1 MNLIKTLLS
10 NIDDDIR
17 FERMLDKLYDEG
29 IKDKELY
36 KEAKEYVL
44 DPNICTSKKQ
54 AEKLIAINKLM
65 NVAKYLNGD
74 WCPNWNEGNPKYFI
88 SIDHYKNIIAVDCNI
103 DYAYNTIYFKSKEL
117 AQQAIEILGEE
128 TIKTALSTDW

>member
-36 KEAKEYVL
+36 KEAKEYV
-44 DPNICTSKKQ
+44 DNNCTEYKDARIEGCYGYGPSTHIRISYKSVFGLRFNKDIVIYT
-54 AEKLIAINKLM
+54 EKSGRRCMDTMINDDKL
-65 NVAKYLNGD
+65 NFNYSF
-74 WCPNWNEGNPKYFI
+74 WNKCFNNK
-88 SIDHYKNIIAVDCNI
+88 
-103 DYAYNTIYFKSKEL
+103 
-117 AQQAIEILGEE
+117 
-128 TIKTALSTDW
+128 